1 MKGAQALA
9 LALVAVAALPA
20 TATAAKRTT
29 YSIEKASGFQRLS
42 YESDPS
48 TCARYDVC
56 GEEGVVT
63 YRFGGDP
70 GRGRLA
76 LTRRGGRQTGSAGF
90 RSRGRTTSNVSGP
103 SGACRD
109 TVKRGREWFSLRGSL
124 ARLRFRFHPRGRGR
138 DYLRTDC
145 VAPSEATLA
154 RDGALPKGEF
164 DAADFQNQRT
174 SFRLEGKS
182 VFSDRGYRG
191 ELRWELGYSVK
202 RR

>member
-1 MKGAQALA
+1 MKGAQTLA

-20 TATAAKRTT
+20 AAAAAERTT

-70 GRGRLA
+70 GRGKLE
-76 LTRRGGRQTGSAGF
+76 LTRRGRRQTGSAGF
-90 RSRGRTTSNVSGP
+90 RSRGRTTANVSGP
-103 SGACRD
+103 DGACRD
-109 TVKRGREWFSLRGSL
+109 TVRRGPEWFSLRGSL

-145 VAPSEATLA
+145 DAPSEVDLA
-154 RDGALPKGEF
+154 RDGALPQGSF
-164 DAADFQNQRT
+164 DASDFRNERT
-174 SFRLEGKS
+174 SFSLDGKS
-182 VFSDRGYRG
+182 VLSDRGYRG
-191 ELRWELGYSVK
+191 ELRWELDYAVK